1 MTTKFDEH
9 FFLNV
14 YELPDLRKNTCN
26 AIRLSMSHKNNDL
39 PLFHD
44 VPSMPDYSIEERL
57 IAKGYQNIAGVDE
70 VGRGPLAGPVVTAA
84 VILDRNNIPEGLN
97 DSKKLSAKKR
107 EALYDGIL
115 RSALAVSICSL
126 SAIEIDR
133 TDIRK
138 AALEAM
144 RRSVCC
150 LSVKADYVLV
160 DGRDIPPKL
169 VYPAQALVKGDG
181 RSQSIA
187 AASIIAK
194 VTRDRLMEKVGE
206 VYPAYGFEKHAGYA
220 TAFHRAAIEH
230 EGPVKRLH
238 RFSFAP
244 IKGAF

>member
-1 MTTKFDEH
+1 
-9 FFLNV
+9 
-14 YELPDLRKNTCN
+14 
-26 AIRLSMSHKNNDL
+26 MSHKNNDL
-39 PLFHD
+39 PLFD
-44 VPSMPDYSIEERL
+44 DFPLMPDYSIEEHL

-144 RRSVCC
+144 RRAVHS
-150 LSVKADYVLV
+150 LSVKAEYVLV
-160 DGRDIPPKL
+160 DGRDIPPHL
-169 VYPAQALVKGDG
+169 GYPAQALIKGDG

-194 VTRDRLMEKVGE
+194 VTRDRLMEKVGK

-220 TAFHRAAIEH
+220 TAFHRAAIER

>member
-1 MTTKFDEH
+1 MNV
-9 FFLNV
+9 FLNV
-14 YELPDLRKNTCN
+14 YELPDLRKNSCN

-44 VPSMPDYSIEERL
+44 IPSMPDYSIEESL
-57 IAKGYQNIAGVDE
+57 ISKGYQNIAGVDE
-70 VGRGPLAGPVVTAA
+70 VGRGPLAGPVATAA

-107 EALYDGIL
+107 EALYDRIL

-126 SAIEIDR
+126 SASEIDR

-144 RRSVCC
+144 RRAVSC

-160 DGRDIPPKL
+160 DGRDIPPHL
-169 VYPAQALVKGDG
+169 GYSAQALIKGDG

>member
-1 MTTKFDEH
+1 
-9 FFLNV
+9 
-14 YELPDLRKNTCN
+14 
-26 AIRLSMSHKNNDL
+26 MSHKNNDL

-84 VILDRNNIPEGLN
+84 VILDRNNIPDGLN

-115 RSALAVSICSL
+115 RSALAASICSL

>member
-1 MTTKFDEH
+1 MNV
-9 FFLNV
+9 FLNV
-14 YELPDLRKNTCN
+14 YELPDLRKNSCN

-44 VPSMPDYSIEERL
+44 VPPMPDYSIEERL

-144 RRSVCC
+144 RRAVHS
-150 LSVKADYVLV
+150 LSVKAEYVLV
-160 DGRDIPPKL
+160 DGRDIPPHL
-169 VYPAQALVKGDG
+169 GYPAQALIKGDG

-194 VTRDRLMEKVGE
+194 VTRDRLMEKVGK

-220 TAFHRAAIEH
+220 TAFHRAAIER